1 MKMDNIAFF
10 APLGRAWNRMKIAL
24 FQPFDLHK
32 WFVVGFTAFLA
43 GLADGNRGSGG
54 SRWSED
60 WNFRKFLRFPHR
72 AWDWL
77 IDHPGW
83 FMLIA
88 FGVFM
93 LIVIGIVILW
103 LSSRGKFMFLH
114 NVVHDKAEVA
124 YPWREYKKEGNS
136 LFLWRLIFGL
146 ICFLF
151 FISLIAVFFVGASR
165 LYGDSYYDRVP
176 VPFLIMI
183 GLLFLS
189 MVILIGYISTFLDG
203 FVVPI
208 MYKQRLTATKGWGRF
223 LSLFGKYPFHFILF
237 GLLIFVMI
245 IAFVILVIVAGLL
258 TCCIG
263 FFILII
269 PYISTVVTLPVWY
282 WLRAFSVEF
291 LAQFGDE
298 FDLFP
303 PAEAAPS
310 DARTAKAPA

>member
-1 MKMDNIAFF
+1 MDNIAFF
-10 APLGRAWNRMKIAL
+10 APLGRAWNRMKVAL

-43 GLADGNRGSGG
+43 GLADSNRGSSS
-54 SRWSED
+54 SRWGDD
-60 WNFRKFLRFPHR
+60 WSFRDFIGFPGR

-77 IDHPGW
+77 VDHPGW

-88 FGVFM
+88 FGVFV
-93 LIVIGIVILW
+93 LIVIGIIVIW

-146 ICFLF
+146 ICFIF
-151 FISLIAVFFVGASR
+151 FISLIAVFFVGASQ
-165 LYGDSYYDRVP
+165 LYEDSYHHRVP
-176 VPFLIMI
+176 VPFIIMV
-183 GLLFLS
+183 GLVFLA
-189 MVILIGYISTFLDG
+189 MIILIGFISTFLDG

-208 MYKQRLTATKGWGRF
+208 MYKKRITTTKGWGRF

-237 GLLIFVMI
+237 GLIMFVIF
-245 IAFVILVIVAGLL
+245 IAFVIFVIIAGLL

-269 PYISTVVTLPVWY
+269 PYISTVATLPVWY
-282 WLRAFSVEF
+282 WLRAFSLEF
-291 LAQFGDE
+291 LTQFGDE
-298 FDLFP
+298 FDVFP
-303 PAEAAPS
+303 PSESKPAET
-310 DARTAKAPA
+310 TA

>member
-1 MKMDNIAFF
+1 MDNIAFF
-10 APLGRAWNRMKIAL
+10 EPLGRAWNRMKIAL
-24 FQPFDLHK
+24 FKPFDLHK
-32 WFVVGFTAFLA
+32 WLVVGFTAFLA
-43 GLADGNRGSGG
+43 GLADGNRGS
-54 SRWSED
+54 SSVRWSD
-60 WNFRKFLRFPHR
+60 NGSFREFLGFPGR

-88 FGVFM
+88 FGVFV
-93 LIVIGIVILW
+93 LVVIGLIILW

-124 YPWREYKKEGNS
+124 NPWREYKREGNS
-136 LFLWRLIFGL
+136 LFLWRLVFVL

-151 FISLIAVFFVGASR
+151 FISLIAIFFVGASQ
-165 LYGDSYYDRVP
+165 LYEDSFYNRVP
-176 VPFLIMI
+176 IPFIIFI
-183 GLLFLS
+183 GLIFL
-189 MVILIGYISTFLDG
+189 MMIILIGFISTFLDG
-203 FVVPI
+203 FVTPI
-208 MYKQRLTATKGWGRF
+208 MYKHRMTATKGWGRF

-245 IAFVILVIVAGLL
+245 ILFVIIVVVAGLL

-269 PYISTVVTLPVWY
+269 PYISTVVTLPIWY
-282 WLRAFSVEF
+282 LFRAFSIEF

-298 FDLFP
+298 YDVFP
-303 PAEAAPS
+303 PAESKPVKA
-310 DARTAKAPA
+310 TA